1 VGFVHA
7 GGNAKLVETLKS
19 SDKKDRLRVDFK
31 RDLQGD
37 TLKVTSIELLQFRGD
52 ILSDFRL
59 FPLPLVQS
67 SHSNGA

>member
-7 GGNAKLVETLKS
+7 GGNAKLVEALKS

-37 TLKVTSIELLQFRGD
+37 TLKVTSIELL
-52 ILSDFRL
+52 
-59 FPLPLVQS
+59 
-67 SHSNGA
+67 